1 MCHLPQPIDGFPLEE
16 SPCPPWR
23 WWGRDSGG
31 AALARGLVLCHG
43 QEPIQWTLHIF
54 SCCPHPY
61 QGPHNLAACSLCQL
75 LSPCKDLK
83 KIAVNILTKLMS
95 DLWDGVLVFAGKYTS
110 ALSPYRFSR
119 IFDRSRWRREYSH
132 RYFGKTSHQM
142 RPWSQGCTCQHRP
155 NILLLESNLTDKSQM
170 MGAAGEKSPS
180 KNLCTGPW
188 STSSQEILAPP
199 TKNPWQSFIIPLIL
213 LGLKPLTM
221 FYDKVLDDGAKLV
234 PQNSDFKVSL
244 GCQ

>member
-1 MCHLPQPIDGFPLEE
+1 
-16 SPCPPWR
+16 
-23 WWGRDSGG
+23 
-31 AALARGLVLCHG
+31 
-43 QEPIQWTLHIF
+43 
-54 SCCPHPY
+54 
-61 QGPHNLAACSLCQL
+61 
-75 LSPCKDLK
+75 
-83 KIAVNILTKLMS
+83 MS

-132 RYFGKTSHQM
+132 RYYGKTYHQM

-221 FYDKVLDDGAKLV
+221 FYDKVLDDGVKLV
-234 PQNSDFKVSL
+234 PQNSDVKVSL
-244 GCQ
+244 GCQWKVLQPFSLQIPVC